1 MKRNVRL
8 VVGSSLASISFLL
21 LLLFFIPSYHVFYWS
36 TPWVFVT
43 LSAVGAPFAV
53 CGSFLFGYELLHGRK
68 RRRLRLLIP
77 GAIIALLSV
86 LGWGFAIFIAVGIYS
101 DTGYWGDSHYTYAGD
116 WLILGFQ
123 VGLFFLAI
131 VLGLIGG
138 FLVGLGLPGKKM
150 VEIDE

>member
-1 MKRNVRL
+1 
-8 VVGSSLASISFLL
+8 LASISFLL

-86 LGWGFAIFIAVGIYS
+86 LGWGFAIFFAVGIYS